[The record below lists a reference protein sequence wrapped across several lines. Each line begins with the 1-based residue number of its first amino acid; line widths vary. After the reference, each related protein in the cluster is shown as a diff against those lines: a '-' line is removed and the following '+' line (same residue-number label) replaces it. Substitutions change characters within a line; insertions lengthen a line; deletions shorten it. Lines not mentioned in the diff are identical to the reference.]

1 MHELFSL
8 SAISNYS
15 EDGLDESDL
24 NIDISSST
32 LFIHRIIHNIETET
46 GEYLL

>member
-1 MHELFSL
+1 MHDLFSL

-32 LFIHRIIHNIETET
+32 LCKKIIHNIETET